1 MISRSAGFR
10 KGCARR
16 TETQGREHGSA
27 RQRIHA
33 TDSAGHRNGAV
44 LLPPTSALR
53 ERPAR
58 TTRCRHRA
66 IAGGAVGTTRSIH
79 GAWLRR
85 AVQDVRPA
93 TSLVPRA
100 IVEAFLEAGNLRAGT

>member
-33 TDSAGHRNGAV
+33 TDNAGHRNGAV

-53 ERPAR
+53 GWQAR
-58 TTRCRHRA
+58 TTQCRHLA
-66 IAGGAVGTTRSIH
+66 FAGDAAGTTRNIH
-79 GAWLRR
+79 GPSLRR

-100 IVEAFLEAGNLRAGT
+100 IVEAF